1 MNDSSREGTQD
12 LAALEV
18 GDVVAG
24 KFRIERVLGRGG
36 MGVVVQA
43 MHLHLDQRV
52 ALKFLLPDALVHPET
67 LARFSREARAAA
79 KIKSEHVARVI
90 DVGTLDGGSPYIVM
104 EYLEGEDLSAHLR
117 KSGPLSASQATGF
130 VLQVCE
136 ALAEAHAAGIV
147 HRDLKPANLFL
158 ARYPDGTPCVK
169 ILDFGISKISGGES
183 GRDFDMTRPTAIM
196 GSPFYMSPE
205 QMRSTRSVDARADI
219 WALGVILYELVSG
232 RLPFDADTMPELCA
246 KVLQESP
253 APLGNLAQSNYP
265 TFEAVV
271 LRCLEKDR
279 GQRFQSIAD
288 LADALAPFAPHEAQ
302 RSLDLVAR
310 LSGAPSA
317 RSGANSKPAVS
328 VAAGAVS
335 ADSATQ
341 TDFGRT
347 ARGHGSSR
355 SLLVGLALL
364 LGAGVGA
371 GGWLLS
377 RPTATTAASAA
388 PTPSSRSVESA
399 TESQTVPAP
408 AASTPSPP
416 AQSPAATAAAPAAP
430 VPAPPT
436 SASTKPTPKL
446 SAGSLQKSRP
456 AATEAPA
463 PATAPAA
470 PSPTPA
476 PTTPAATA
484 HPPSALDGRL

>member
-1 MNDSSREGTQD
+1 MHDVAE
-12 LAALEV
+12 LEV

-24 KFRIERVLGRGG
+24 KFRIERVLGKGG

-43 MHLHLDQRV
+43 MHLRLDQRV

-104 EYLEGEDLSAHLR
+104 EYLEGEDLCAHLR
-117 KSGPLSASQATGF
+117 RNGPLGTSQATGF
-130 VLQVCE
+130 VLQACE

-232 RLPFDADTMPELCA
+232 RLPFDAETMPELCA

-253 APLGNLAQSNYP
+253 APLGSLAQSNYP

-317 RSGANSKPAVS
+317 RSGGSSKPAVS

-335 ADSATQ
+335 AESATQ

-347 ARGHGSSR
+347 AQSRGSSR
-355 SLLVGLALL
+355 SLLVGVALL
-364 LGAGVGA
+364 LLAGAAA
-371 GGWLLS
+371 GGWLRS
-377 RPTATTAASAA
+377 RHTATTAASAA
-388 PTPSSRSVESA
+388 TPPSPRAPESA
-399 TESQTVPAP
+399 SQSRNVPAP
-408 AASTPSPP
+408 AASAASPSV
-416 AQSPAATAAAPAAP
+416 QTSPALAVAAAPTASVP
-430 VPAPPT
+430 VPPSSVSP
-436 SASTKPTPKL
+436 KPAPKL
-446 SAGSLQKSRP
+446 VSGSRQTARP
-456 AATEAPA
+456 SATEAPA
-463 PATAPAA
+463 PAPALPAPAA
-470 PSPTPA
+470 STA
-476 PTTPAATA
+476 ATATPAATA